1 MQKELDK
8 PVGITPEIQAY
19 IDGLVQNISQQ
30 YESRIAEMWEQFRLA
45 QAKRYLPQSE
55 KFLAHGWLDKAAAK
69 LLPQSPMGKAVSYA
83 LKQWPYLERYVEDGD
98 YPIDNNRVERE
109 IRPVA
114 TGRKA
119 WLFADTPSGAN
130 ASATLFSIMLS
141 CRANGVEP
149 YAYLR
154 HVLMELPQREESC
167 DVSDLLP
174 CSNTIVQ

>member
-1 MQKELDK
+1 
-8 PVGITPEIQAY
+8 
-19 IDGLVQNISQQ
+19 
-30 YESRIAEMWEQFRLA
+30 
-45 QAKRYLPQSE
+45 
-55 KFLAHGWLDKAAAK
+55 
-69 LLPQSPMGKAVSYA
+69 MGKAVSYA
-83 LKQWPYLERYVEDGD
+83 LKQWDYLEKYVDDGE
-98 YPIDNNRVERE
+98 YPIDNNRVERD

-119 WLFADTPSGAN
+119 WLFADTQSGAN

-154 HVLMELPQREESC
+154 HVLTELPQREAGC

-174 CSNTIVQ
+174 YSNTPVQ